1 MIHPSGR
8 VGAGMA
14 ARGQSRCTPAP
25 KALLRCTPAPK
36 ALLRC
41 TPAPQA
47 LLGTNAQRIEARS
60 ARRGQAVPK
69 RRMPPPQRR
78 PLLEV
83 RVG

>member
-8 VGAGMA
+8 IGAGMA

-25 KALLRCTPAPK
+25 QALLG
-36 ALLRC
+36 C

-69 RRMPPPQRR
+69 RRMPPPQGR